1 MDEKLKKQIEEFRE
15 KTEQFSKGEINVSEY
30 KSFSGKFGSY
40 AQRGAKA
47 GMLRLR
53 IAGGQISKEKL
64 KFLIDLCEKYGINHI
79 HCTT

>member
-47 GMLRLR
+47 GMLRPLSCR
-53 IAGGQISKEKL
+53 RYPPDQGRYNVRLYHRQL
-64 KFLIDLCEKYGINHI
+64 NHGNL
-79 HCTT
+79 